1 MGILGDYV
9 LSEASDYIS
18 GKKDIKA
25 LKKKLDKMLVWTN
38 VK

>member
-25 LKKKLDKMLVWTN
+25 LKRNLIKC
-38 VK
+38 